1 MSNDQRVR
9 VDVSRQ
15 NESSGQRLRVPADRF
30 RYTPSIYAALLLA
43 MLTVV
48 AWNILAQLEW
58 LLILLYLSVLVAC
71 GIAGPVAW
79 MERRGLNR
87 AISILIVFGMVATV
101 VGVIVWFAVPP
112 LVRQTGALIDDIPD
126 YISHIERLRI
136 RWLELEETYPA
147 LAQLEERLI
156 TLSGRIGSWA
166 TGILLNLPAT
176 IAKAMFA
183 VTSILTFAFLFLMSW
198 ERMKRGVLM
207 LVHPRHRGVT
217 DQVLGE
223 IGLRLGAYLRA
234 KVIVMTIIG
243 TWIYVTLMLL
253 DTPYALLTAIFA
265 ALMEALPRIGPW
277 IGRAAIVLTVLPLG
291 VGSVIIAVVSH
302 VIIENIKGFW
312 LSPLVEGHVV
322 DIHPLT
328 AFISVIAGGLLLGW
342 VGALVAVPTAAAI
355 QAVIELVVIP
365 WRRRQ
370 LAPAEAEVAP
380 TVDIPPTP

>member
-1 MSNDQRVR
+1 MSDDQRVR
-9 VDVSRQ
+9 VDVSRH
-15 NESSGQRLRVPADRF
+15 NETSGQRLRVPADRF

-156 TLSGRIGSWA
+156 ALSGRIGSWA
-166 TGILLNLPAT
+166 TGVLLNLPAT

-243 TWIYVTLMLL
+243 TWVYVTLMLL

-291 VGSVIIAVVSH
+291 VGPVIIAVVSH

-328 AFISVIAGGLLLGW
+328 AFVSVIAGGLLLGW

-370 LAPAEAEVAP
+370 LVPAEAEVAP